1 MWGRRSKY
9 TILIGK
15 AKGRENLEDLSIDG
29 ISGRKDFEETGQEQV
44 VASGKHGI
52 QFCFHK
58 SLEFLDHQNG
68 TDEFL

>member
-1 MWGRRSKY
+1 
-9 TILIGK
+9 
-15 AKGRENLEDLSIDG
+15 LEDLSIDG